1 MKVFQNAKWIWADG
15 LSGADTYAEFYKE
28 FSWQGGKSLLRI
40 SADSDY
46 TLWIN
51 GKFVSSN
58 QYASYEWFKA
68 YDEMDITPYLQKG
81 NNKLAVLVWYFG
93 ENFQRYLLA
102 PNGLIFEVEEGGQ
115 VCVESDESVVSRKS
129 CAYQSGLKKWMTPQ
143 LGFSYLYDANKAD
156 GFINGELFG
165 FAPSAVVTE
174 KSCAFIKRPIERA
187 NLLAL
192 KKGVL
197 QGIDKKTLVLDL
209 GEETVGLFSFAFTSR
224 RAQKLVISYGEDLS
238 GGRVRRIVGTR
249 DFSVEYIAKAGKNE
263 YTNYMLRFGCRYL
276 QIDSEEEIELEYAG
290 IIPQVYP
297 VKVKPFETDNALDK
311 KIYEL
316 SLNSLR
322 LCMMEHYV
330 DCPWREQCLYAFD
343 SRNQMLCGYEAFE
356 DGNFVY
362 ARANLQLIS
371 KDRYSDGLT
380 AICYPCGAD
389 LTIPSFSLYYALS
402 LLEYT
407 KASGDITLA
416 REAYERVVQI
426 LNAFLARRKDGLVYR
441 FAGKENW
448 NFYDWSAGSDGTL
461 HGEDRIIPDAQVN
474 ILTVMALNCF
484 QETCALANLE
494 YPFGNSADELAAATY
509 AAFFDKTAGFMRA
522 TLDGD
527 EGFLELVN
535 ALAVRFGVVQ
545 GAEAER
551 ICKALTKGELVP
563 CSLSMKCFTYDA
575 LLQVNEASYRA
586 WVLED
591 IRKSYK
597 PMVESGSTAT
607 WETADGAAAFEN
619 AGSLCH
625 GWTALPIY
633 YYRKL
638 L

>member
-1 MKVFQNAKWIWADG
+1 
-15 LSGADTYAEFYKE
+15 
-28 FSWQGGKSLLRI
+28 
-40 SADSDY
+40 
-46 TLWIN
+46 
-51 GKFVSSN
+51 
-58 QYASYEWFKA
+58 
-68 YDEMDITPYLQKG
+68 
-81 NNKLAVLVWYFG
+81 
-93 ENFQRYLLA
+93 
-102 PNGLIFEVEEGGQ
+102 
-115 VCVESDESVVSRKS
+115 
-129 CAYQSGLKKWMTPQ
+129 
-143 LGFSYLYDANKAD
+143 
-156 GFINGELFG
+156 
-165 FAPSAVVTE
+165 
-174 KSCAFIKRPIERA
+174 
-187 NLLAL
+187 
-192 KKGVL
+192 
-197 QGIDKKTLVLDL
+197 L
-209 GEETVGLFSFAFTSR
+209 GEETVGLFSFAFTSH
-224 RAQKLVISYGEDLS
+224 RAQKLVISYGEDLC

-276 QIDSEEEIELEYAG
+276 QIDCEEEIELDYAG

-356 DGNFVY
+356 DGNLAYV
-362 ARANLQLIS
+362 RANLQLMC

-389 LTIPSFSLYYALS
+389 LTIPSFSLYYTLS

-407 KASGDITLA
+407 KVSGDITLA

-426 LNAFLARRKDGLVYR
+426 LNAFLSRRKDGLVYR

-448 NFYDWSAGSDGTL
+448 NFYDWSTGSDGTL

-509 AAFFDKTAGFMRA
+509 AAFFDKTEGFMRA

-535 ALAVRFGVVQ
+535 ALAVKFGVVQ
-545 GAEAER
+545 GAEAES
-551 ICKALTKGELVP
+551 ICKALTNGELVP

-591 IRKSYK
+591 IRKNYK

-633 YYRKL
+633 YFRKL